1 MYSILCKLFALQSQ
15 MFQYICD
22 VIILNGKYL
31 FETCFRYIE
40 THIFFCNILSCYQVY
55 QPLSKKQKCI
65 CNKALICLIAPIL
78 PVAKATNNKEKKND
92 ERNITITQYF

>member
-1 MYSILCKLFALQSQ
+1 MANIYLKH
-15 MFQYICD
+15 
-22 VIILNGKYL
+22 VIDTL
-31 FETCFRYIE
+31 R
-40 THIFFCNILSCYQVY
+40 HISFFCNILSCYQVY